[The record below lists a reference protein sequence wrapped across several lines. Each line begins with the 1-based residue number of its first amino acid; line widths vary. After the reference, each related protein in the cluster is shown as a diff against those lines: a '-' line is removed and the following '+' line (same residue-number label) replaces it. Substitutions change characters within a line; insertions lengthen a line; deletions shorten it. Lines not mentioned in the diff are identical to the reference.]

1 VYKVGIAYLV
11 LAWVVVQVTNSAIP
25 ALHLPEWVN
34 SLVFL
39 LGAIG
44 LPFALFFAWAFEI
57 TPDGVKRESEI
68 APEESIV
75 AHTGRKL
82 DFAIIALLVVALGYF
97 IYESRFAASP
107 EQYLSTKN
115 TATTETPQ
123 NASNELEGTS
133 IAVLPFVN
141 MSSDKEQEYFTDGI
155 SEEILNVL
163 AKIPKLHVTSRSSA
177 FAFKGSKINISEV
190 AAKLG
195 VKNVLEGSVRKSGN
209 QIRITAQLIEAGSD
223 KHLWSDTYDR
233 ELTDI
238 FAVQDEISAA
248 IVKALKAKLG
258 LNAKVVARDMSKVNL
273 DAHNEYLQ
281 GRFFIEK
288 RNQKDIEKSLIH
300 FDKAIALAPDY
311 ALAWMGKGWASLFL
325 GENNYGDIPVEI
337 AVKNARPAIVKA
349 LTFDPELPEAHAIMG
364 LIEVDS
370 FNTGAAILNFE
381 KAIAL
386 NPNYADAFTWYANQ
400 TTQPKKRFE
409 LRLKAVKLSPMSV
422 LVNIN
427 YGLDLATFG
436 KIKEA
441 QLVVQRMMDI
451 NPSHQLVHQALG
463 RILLIE
469 GNYADAIIAFETQI
483 KNAPENVNV
492 RFNAAEPLAAIGLN
506 EKATTFLEGTMAEAS
521 KYWFSGDLDSYISHV
536 RANFPRYDDDSLG
549 NWARAMAEAQVE
561 NYDQASKYYKLLN
574 MRYPSFPQI
583 YSYQQVGDIDLAQ
596 TLLNT
601 LILELT
607 QYLDADV
614 KFIESSPIEIK
625 MMEVAYLAGNIDEAM
640 ERLKQAMAKNYILH
654 FDYQKMPMFQKL
666 WEHKEWPAILAESN
680 KRAAIQRDLY
690 LKLSAED

>member
-11 LAWVVVQVTNSAIP
+11 LAWVVVQVTNSAVP

-44 LPFALFFAWAFEI
+44 FPFALFFAWAFEI
-57 TPDGVKRESEI
+57 TPEGVKRESEI
-68 APEESIV
+68 APEESIA

-82 DFAIIALLVVALGYF
+82 DFVIIALLVVALSYF
-97 IYESRFAASP
+97 IYESRFAV
-107 EQYLSTKN
+107 STSQDSVTNKP
-115 TATTETPQ
+115 TTESPQ
-123 NASNELEGTS
+123 DSSNELVGTS

-248 IVKALKAKLG
+248 IVKALKTKLG
-258 LNAKVVARDMSKVNL
+258 LNAKVAARDMSKVNL

-281 GRFFIEK
+281 GRFYIEK
-288 RNQKDIEKSLIH
+288 RNQDDIEKALIH

-311 ALAWMGKGWASLFL
+311 ALAWMGQGWASLFL

-337 AVKNARPAIVKA
+337 AVQNARPAIVKA
-349 LTFDPELPEAHAIMG
+349 LTLDPELPEAHAIMG

-370 FNTGAAILNFE
+370 FHTDAAKLNFE

-400 TTQPKKRFE
+400 TTAQPKKRFE
-409 LRLKAVKLSPMSV
+409 LRRKAVKLSPMSV
-422 LVNIN
+422 WVNIN
-427 YGLDLATFG
+427 YALDLATFG
-436 KIKEA
+436 QINEA
-441 QLVVQRMMDI
+441 LVVVRRMMNI
-451 NPSHQLVHQALG
+451 NPSHQLAHQALG

-469 GNYADAIIAFETQI
+469 GNYADAIIAFEKQI
-483 KNAPENVNV
+483 KNAPEDVNA
-492 RFNAAEPLAAIGLN
+492 RFSAAESLAAIGLT
-506 EKATTFLEGTMAEAS
+506 EKATTFLEGTMAEAA
-521 KYWFSGDLDSYISHV
+521 KYWFSGDIDLYVSHV
-536 RANFPRYDDDSLG
+536 RASFPRYDNDSLG
-549 NWARAMAEAQVE
+549 NWARAIAEARVE

-574 MRYPSFPQI
+574 ARYPIFSQI

-596 TLLNT
+596 TLLDTFNLT
-601 LILELT
+601 LT
-607 QYLDADV
+607 QWADGGL
-614 KFIESSPIEIK
+614 SSLNP
-625 MMEVAYLAGNIDEAM
+625 V
-640 ERLKQAMAKNYILH
+640 
-654 FDYQKMPMFQKL
+654 P
-666 WEHKEWPAILAESN
+666 
-680 KRAAIQRDLY
+680 
-690 LKLSAED
+690 